1 LEALGAILDRLVHAA
16 QRYDPPMR
24 LGQVLVTGAGG
35 FVGRHLVDRAQ
46 ALGVSTVASEGDL
59 HSPEAARRAVAE
71 ARPSAVVHLAG
82 VPVGG
87 SGAHVALAANAAIC
101 SNLLDAVAEH
111 APGIPLLVPGSA
123 AEYGLGS
130 PDPLI
135 ESAPLAPVSAYGAVK
150 LALERACLAAE
161 GVRVIWARSF
171 NHLGPGQGVDAPVAG
186 WASQL
191 VEAER
196 GGPRVLRTGRLEIVR
211 DFLDVRD
218 VADAYLALVAS
229 VAEGP
234 VNVCSGRPVRLQEV
248 VDRLVGAATVEVS
261 IETDPKLL
269 RGVDPPTVVGNPG
282 RLRTLTGWQ
291 PARRLEESLGDV
303 LEEWRRRP
311 TSDPAPAAG
320 APSPAAVV
328 VGP

>member
-1 LEALGAILDRLVHAA
+1 
-16 QRYDPPMR
+16 MR

-35 FVGRHLVDRAQ
+35 FVGRHLTDRART
-46 ALGVSTVASEGDL
+46 LGILTVASEGDL
-59 HSPEAARRAVAE
+59 HHPDAARRAVAE

-82 VPVGG
+82 VPVDG

-101 SNLLDAVAEH
+101 SNLLNAVAEH
-111 APGIPLLVPGSA
+111 APGVPLLVPGSA

-135 ESAPLAPVSAYGAVK
+135 ESAPLAPVSAYGAMK

-186 WASQL
+186 WARQL
-191 VEAER
+191 AEAER
-196 GGPRVLRTGRLEIVR
+196 GGRRVLRTGRLEMVR

-229 VAEGP
+229 DAEGP
-234 VNVCSGRPVRLQEV
+234 VNVCSGRGVRLQEV
-248 VDRLVGAATVEVS
+248 VDRLVDAATVEVS

-303 LEEWRRRP
+303 LEGWRRRP

-320 APSPAAVV
+320 EPSPAAVV

>member
-1 LEALGAILDRLVHAA
+1 
-16 QRYDPPMR
+16 MR

-35 FVGRHLVDRAQ
+35 FVGRHLTDRART
-46 ALGVSTVASEGDL
+46 LGVPMVASEGDL
-59 HSPEAARRAVAE
+59 HHPEAARRAVAE

-87 SGAHVALAANAAIC
+87 SGAHAALAANAVIC

-135 ESAPLAPVSAYGAVK
+135 ESAPLAPVSAYGAMK

-186 WASQL
+186 WARQL
-191 VEAER
+191 AEAER
-196 GGPRVLRTGRLEIVR
+196 GGPRVLRTGRLEVVR

-229 VAEGP
+229 EAEGP
-234 VNVCSGRPVRLQEV
+234 VNVCSGREVRLREV
-248 VDRLVGAATVEVS
+248 VDRLVEAATVEVAV
-261 IETDPKLL
+261 ETDPGLL
-269 RGVDPPTVVGNPG
+269 RGVDPPTVVGDPG
-282 RLRTLTGWQ
+282 RLCTLTGWQ

-320 APSPAAVV
+320 APSPSAAVA
-328 VGP
+328 VGR

>member
-1 LEALGAILDRLVHAA
+1 
-16 QRYDPPMR
+16 MR

-35 FVGRHLVDRAQ
+35 FVGRHLTDRART
-46 ALGVSTVASEGDL
+46 LGILTVASEGDL
-59 HSPEAARRAVAE
+59 HHPDAARRAVAE

-82 VPVGG
+82 VPVDG

-101 SNLLDAVAEH
+101 SNLLNAVAEH
-111 APGIPLLVPGSA
+111 APGVPLLVPGSA

-135 ESAPLAPVSAYGAVK
+135 ESAPLAPVSAYGAMK

-171 NHLGPGQGVDAPVAG
+171 NHLGLGQGVDAPVAG
-186 WASQL
+186 WARQL
-191 VEAER
+191 AEAER
-196 GGPRVLRTGRLEIVR
+196 GGRRVLRTGRLGMVR

-229 VAEGP
+229 DAEGP
-234 VNVCSGRPVRLQEV
+234 VNVCSGRGVRLQEV
-248 VDRLVGAATVEVS
+248 VDRLVDAATVEVS

-320 APSPAAVV
+320 EPSPAAVV

>member
-1 LEALGAILDRLVHAA
+1 
-16 QRYDPPMR
+16 MR

-35 FVGRHLVDRAQ
+35 FVGRHLTDRART
-46 ALGVSTVASEGDL
+46 LGILTVASEGDL
-59 HSPEAARRAVAE
+59 HHPDAARRAVAE

-82 VPVGG
+82 VPVDG

-101 SNLLDAVAEH
+101 SNLLNAVAEH
-111 APGIPLLVPGSA
+111 APGVPLLVPGSA

-135 ESAPLAPVSAYGAVK
+135 ESAPLAPVSAYGAMK

-186 WASQL
+186 WARQL
-191 VEAER
+191 AEAER
-196 GGPRVLRTGRLEIVR
+196 GGRRVLRTGRLEMVR

-229 VAEGP
+229 DAEGP
-234 VNVCSGRPVRLQEV
+234 VNVCSGRGVRLQEV
-248 VDRLVGAATVEVS
+248 VDRLVDAATVEVS

-328 VGP
+328 VGR

>member
-1 LEALGAILDRLVHAA
+1 
-16 QRYDPPMR
+16 MR

-35 FVGRHLVDRAQ
+35 FVGRHLTDRART
-46 ALGVSTVASEGDL
+46 LGILTVASEGDL
-59 HSPEAARRAVAE
+59 HHPDAARRAVAE

-82 VPVGG
+82 VPVDG

-101 SNLLDAVAEH
+101 SNLLNAVAEH
-111 APGIPLLVPGSA
+111 APGVPLLVPGSA

-135 ESAPLAPVSAYGAVK
+135 ESAPLAPVSAYGAMK

-186 WASQL
+186 WARQL
-191 VEAER
+191 AEAER
-196 GGPRVLRTGRLEIVR
+196 GGRRVLRTGRLEMVR

-229 VAEGP
+229 DAEGP
-234 VNVCSGRPVRLQEV
+234 VNVCSGRGVRLQEV
-248 VDRLVGAATVEVS
+248 VDRLVDAATVEVS

-320 APSPAAVV
+320 EPSPAAVV